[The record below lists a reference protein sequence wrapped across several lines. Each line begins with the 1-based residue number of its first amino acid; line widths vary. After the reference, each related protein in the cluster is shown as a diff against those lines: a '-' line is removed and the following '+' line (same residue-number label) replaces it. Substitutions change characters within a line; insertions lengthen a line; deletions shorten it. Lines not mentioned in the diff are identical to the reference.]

1 MHTIINTLQDNAP
14 IYRLPV
20 LFVGI
25 HLAAQVH
32 LQVGPKFEHAMVHE
46 MIDLEGVGTTPRWS
60 SHSCSINISNIS
72 RFILSGATNGTY
84 HVQQKT
90 SCLFDFLR
98 FRNGALFYHM

>member
-46 MIDLEGVGTTPRWS
+46 MIDLEGVGTVLPDGAAILVR
-60 SHSCSINISNIS
+60 SISAISAGS
-72 RFILSGATNGTY
+72 F
-84 HVQQKT
+84 
-90 SCLFDFLR
+90 FL
-98 FRNGALFYHM
+98 ALLMAHTM